1 MAKRKMS
8 AEQVTTIPP
17 EHVGTEFVVEVPAV
31 VVDVPAVEQT
41 DESVQLPLVSS
52 KMKFRQ
58 LGGYHFQG
66 EVRFG
71 PGDIVESDDDL
82 AEIHGSSKFE
92 RV

>member
-17 EHVGTEFVVEVPAV
+17 EHVGTEVIVEVPATV
-31 VVDVPAVEQT
+31 ADAPVVEQT
-41 DESVQLPLVSS
+41 DESVQLPPVSS

>member
-17 EHVGTEFVVEVPAV
+17 EHVGTEVVVEVPS
-31 VVDVPAVEQT
+31 DVSSDTEPVQT
-41 DESVQLPLVSS
+41 QETVQLAPVST

-66 EVRFG
+66 DVKFG

>member
-8 AEQVTTIPP
+8 TEQVTTIPP
-17 EHVGTEFVVEVPAV
+17 EHVNVQVIVEVPGSESTAS
-31 VVDVPAVEQT
+31 T
-41 DESVQLPLVSS
+41 DETVQADSVST

-66 EVRFG
+66 DVKFG

-82 AEIHGSSKFE
+82 SAIHGLSKFE

>member
-8 AEQVTTIPP
+8 AEEVTTIPP
-17 EHVGTEFVVEVPAV
+17 EHVNVQVVVEVPGSQV
-31 VVDVPAVEQT
+31 IPTSLLPT
-41 DESVQLPLVSS
+41 DETVQPDPVST

-58 LGGYHFQG
+58 LGGYHIQG
-66 EVRFG
+66 DVKYG

-82 AEIHGSSKFE
+82 SAIHGSSKFE